1 MTDSKT
7 PVKAPK
13 WASEE
18 QLGTLTEKAKSLI
31 VATKEKSGPA
41 LNRVIDTLGLQ
52 SQKSMAAANDIMEQ
66 SISSLLK
73 DVDGDSPTANKL
85 LELRSTMDELNPH
98 SLSNTWWFN
107 WVPTGIK
114 RKAVTRFIRR
124 YEPMRNHLTAIFD
137 GLRNGKDQL
146 IESNIILENQYNSVM
161 DAKRDIESEVYIGE
175 LFLTQVDQLEVDVD
189 PSDLVEVQKL
199 STIKNKAARRIR
211 ELRTKEQ
218 AAMQFFISINQTIEN
233 NSLLGE
239 QIESALS
246 VGPMVLTNALRI
258 QAALSQQKAIKD
270 AVNEFQTGLGDLM
283 TQNATAVNQA
293 TQEIGD
299 LYNNPVI
306 SLQKLEEGFDQL
318 MQAVNNAN
326 ETMRLSTDKARESS
340 ARLAEMTAEL
350 APVVEGME
358 QARNQK
364 DAISISEDDMTLK
377 LDAPENKSGG
387 PSV

>member
-1 MTDSKT
+1 MTDSQT

-18 QLGTLTEKAKSLI
+18 QLGTLTDKAKSLI

-85 LELRSTMDELNPH
+85 LKLRSTMDELNPH

-175 LFLTQVDQLEVDVD
+175 LFLVQVDQLEADVD
-189 PSDLVEVQKL
+189 QSDLVEVQKL
-199 STIKNKAARRIR
+199 ATIKNKAARRIR

-283 TQNATAVNQA
+283 TQNAKAVNQA

-326 ETMRLSTDKARESS
+326 ETMRISTDKARESS
-340 ARLAEMTAEL
+340 SRLAEMTAEL
-350 APVVEGME
+350 APVVEGTE
-358 QARNQK
+358 QARNLNTS
-364 DAISISEDDMTLK
+364 ISITEDDMTLK
-377 LDAPENKSGG
+377 LDTPENKSGG

>member
-175 LFLTQVDQLEVDVD
+175 LFLTQVDQLEADVD
-189 PSDLVEVQKL
+189 HSDLVEVQKL

>member
-1 MTDSKT
+1 MTDSQT

-18 QLGTLTEKAKSLI
+18 QLGTLTDKAKSLI

-52 SQKSMAAANDIMEQ
+52 SQKSMAAANDVMEQ
-66 SISSLLK
+66 SIGSLLK

-98 SLSNTWWFN
+98 SLSNTWWFS
-107 WVPTGIK
+107 WVPTNIK

-161 DAKRDIESEVYIGE
+161 EAKRDIESEVYIGE
-175 LFLTQVDQLEVDVD
+175 LFLTQVDQLEADVD
-189 PSDLVEVQKL
+189 QADLIEVQKL

-293 TQEIGD
+293 TQDIGD

-364 DAISISEDDMTLK
+364 DAISITEDDMTLK
-377 LDAPENKSGG
+377 LDAPDNKTGG
-387 PSV
+387 SSV

>member
-1 MTDSKT
+1 MTDSQT

-18 QLGTLTEKAKSLI
+18 QLGTLTDKAKSLI

-52 SQKSMAAANDIMEQ
+52 SQKSMAAANDVMEQ
-66 SISSLLK
+66 SIGSLLK

-98 SLSNTWWFN
+98 SLSNTWWFS
-107 WVPTGIK
+107 WVPTNIK

-161 DAKRDIESEVYIGE
+161 EAKRDIESEVYIGE
-175 LFLTQVDQLEVDVD
+175 LFLTQVDQLEADVD
-189 PSDLVEVQKL
+189 QADLIEVQKL

-293 TQEIGD
+293 TQDIGD

-364 DAISISEDDMTLK
+364 YAISITEDDMTLK
-377 LDAPENKSGG
+377 LDAPDNKTGG
-387 PSV
+387 SSV